1 MGKSRLYSGDS
12 ELYSKNNGINRA
24 ILPAV
29 VVLLILLSCLSAINI
44 FNADA
49 ARASEQSQI
58 EYLAIETVIDNNYAV
73 TEIYEMFIN
82 PNNSS
87 IEETFTFQ
95 IPEKAFISNFSLA
108 SGNEI
113 HYAQIVPKDV
123 GEQQYQQAKIN
134 GTDAGLVESKG
145 KNIFS
150 YSVSLSPYQKLIVG
164 LRYEQ
169 FIAKSLGGYEYNIP
183 LSGLDSSRDIDD
195 FSINVI
201 IKADMFVTDV
211 KVDNYHNQADV
222 NFVSAFKAEV
232 LYETNLASFSEDFI
246 VNYEL
251 ASPPLNGT
259 ILNYNDGTEEFF
271 FHVFSPQRSDLGGR
285 AMDKEIIFVLDKSGS
300 MSGTKIDQLK
310 SSFNEII
317 DQLPVDDSFNV
328 IMFDSSFRQYEE
340 SLIIANSENKNQAV
354 DYINKIT
361 ADGSTN
367 INDPLISGLEMFKI
381 SETKVPIIVL
391 LTDGLANTGVSNTAT
406 LRENVKL
413 ANTAGVAIFCLG
425 FGFDVD
431 FDFLKALA
439 LENFGIAQRI
449 FEGEDASEQITNFYD
464 TISTPLLKGLTFSY
478 SEDAYEI
485 YPTEIDQLF
494 EGSEAVVLGK
504 YKSGNEELNAKV
516 DATSWSGMRTFSET
530 FKLDN
535 SSDNSFIPRLWAYEK
550 IQYLLEDIA
559 VNGEDENIVENI
571 TELALEY
578 GFVTPYT
585 SLFVEIKESDKS
597 TEGKNDGDN
606 SDGDGVP
613 DTIPIQVIDSDGD
626 GYSDDWET
634 VYGYDPSDPNDPMDY
649 PRGYDPDGDGVPS
662 GPFRFDDNQKDNKSY
677 TIDESGEEQGISP
690 RITYNGK
697 DVTIPFFTIMLI
709 AVIISIFFYS
719 RIKRNRLLEQKRR
732 EMIFNYIKEHPG
744 EHFRGIQKELKL
756 EVGVVGHHINILE
769 REELVKSRQDG
780 MYRRFYPMDAKID
793 VELILNKIQEKILNR
808 IKLNPGISQ
817 INIATKIGVN
827 RKVVNY
833 HVKILQDSGFIYTQK
848 EGRESLCYFIEPA
861 SG

>member
-1 MGKSRLYSGDS
+1 
-12 ELYSKNNGINRA
+12 
-24 ILPAV
+24 
-29 VVLLILLSCLSAINI
+29 LSAINI

-49 ARASEQSQI
+49 ARASEQSLV
-58 EYLAIETVIDNNYAV
+58 EYLAIESVIDNNYAV

-108 SGNEI
+108 TGNEI
-113 HYAQIVPKDV
+113 HYAQIVPKEV

-183 LSGLDSSRDIDD
+183 LTGLDSSRDIDD
-195 FSINVI
+195 FSINVV

-271 FHVFSPQRSDLGGR
+271 FHVFSPQRSDLGGK

-328 IMFDSSFRQYEE
+328 IMFDSSYRQYEE
-340 SLIIANSENKNQAV
+340 SLISANSENKDLAV

-391 LTDGLANTGVSNTAT
+391 LTDGLANQGVSNTAT
-406 LRENVKL
+406 IRENVKT

-464 TISTPLLKGLTFSY
+464 TISTPLLKNLIFSY
-478 SEDAYEI
+478 PEDAYEI

-494 EGSEAVVLGK
+494 EGSEAVILGK
-504 YKSGNEELNAKV
+504 YKSGNEELDAKV

-550 IQYLLEDIA
+550 IQYLLEDIT
-559 VNGEDENIVENI
+559 VNGETDNLVDNI
-571 TELALEY
+571 TSLALEY

-585 SLFVEIKESDKS
+585 SLFVEIKES
-597 TEGKNDGDN
+597 EEPPGNNDNDI
-606 SDGDGVP
+606 DGDGVP
-613 DTIPIQVIDSDGD
+613 DPVPGVKYIDSDGD
-626 GYSDDWET
+626 GFPDDMET
-634 VYGYDPSDPNDPMDY
+634 AQGSDPYDTNNY
-649 PRGYDPDGDGVPS
+649 PRSPGINEDASPLPGSLDWN
-662 GPFRFDDNQKDNKSY
+662 DNQKGNNSHNL
-677 TIDESGEEQGISP
+677 DEPSKVSEISP

-744 EHFRGIQKELKL
+744 EHFRGIQKTLNL

-793 VELILNKIQEKILNR
+793 IELILNKIQEKILNR
-808 IKLNPGISQ
+808 IKMNPGISQ

-861 SG
+861 SA